1 MSVISKLL
9 SSVYAVLAYVVGIV
23 SFVWLMGFLIN
34 VHVPKTIDAGPGVP
48 LAGGY
53 FTNAAM
59 LAAYLVVHSIMA
71 RPWFKKW
78 WTKFI
83 PQPIERATYVLIAG
97 ATLILLMWAW
107 QPLPES
113 VWRMENAVLVGGI
126 YTLYGLGWLM
136 MLLATFNID
145 HWSFFG
151 LRQVWN
157 AVLERSARSAP
168 FTARF
173 LYGVVRH
180 PISLGWLIVFWATP
194 QMSAGHLLMAA
205 SVSIYIAIAT
215 PIEEADLIAELGEDY
230 ASYRK
235 RVRAILPW
243 PHRQ

>member
-1 MSVISKLL
+1 MSAISKLL
-9 SSVYAVLAYVVGIV
+9 SSVYAVVAYIVGIV
-23 SFVWLMGFLIN
+23 SFLWLMVFLVN
-34 VHVPKTIDAGPGVP
+34 VHVPKTIDAGSGAP

-53 FTNAAM
+53 LSDVAM
-59 LAAYLVVHSIMA
+59 LAAYLAVHSIMA

-78 WTKFI
+78 WTTII
-83 PQPIERATYVLIAG
+83 PQPVERATYVLIAG

-107 QPLPES
+107 QPLPEP
-113 VWRMENAVLVGGI
+113 VWRIENDVLAAGI
-126 YTLYGLGWLM
+126 YTLYGFGWLL

-145 HWSFFG
+145 HFSFFG

-157 AVLERSARSAP
+157 AVLERSAKTAP

-194 QMSAGHLLMAA
+194 QMSAGHLLMAVC
-205 SVSIYIAIAT
+205 VSIYIAIAT

-230 ASYRK
+230 ANYRK

-243 PHRQ
+243 PRRQ